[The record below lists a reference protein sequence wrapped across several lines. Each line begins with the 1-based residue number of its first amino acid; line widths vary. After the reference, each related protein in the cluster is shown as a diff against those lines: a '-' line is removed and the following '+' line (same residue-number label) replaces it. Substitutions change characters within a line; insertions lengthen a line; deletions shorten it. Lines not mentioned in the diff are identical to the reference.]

1 MWKTPIIQVQSPII
15 DCKRFIAMLCYF
27 SGKYPLNHSPFS
39 AFPGS
44 LDLPLF
50 LGDLQRDGNGNGVE
64 GEAKNSTTKYGKMI
78 TAG

>member
-1 MWKTPIIQVQSPII
+1 
-15 DCKRFIAMLCYF
+15 MLCYF

-50 LGDLQRDGNGNGVE
+50 LGDLQRDGNGNGAE
-64 GEAKNSTTKYGKMI
+64 GEAKISTTKYGKMI